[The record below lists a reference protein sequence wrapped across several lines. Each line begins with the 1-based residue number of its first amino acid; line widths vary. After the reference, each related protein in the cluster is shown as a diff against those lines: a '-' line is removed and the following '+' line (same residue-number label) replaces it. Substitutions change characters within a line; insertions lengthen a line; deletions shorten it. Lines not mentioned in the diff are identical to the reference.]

1 MQHSLLASDTSADGE
16 QLSLCDAELRYY
28 PAFYPTALCNDYQH
42 QLLRDTPWQQDTL
55 NFAGKPVLVPR
66 LQSWHGDSRS
76 HYGYSGLKLV
86 PQAWTPL
93 LSRIRDDLQT
103 RLQLPFNSVLLNWY
117 RDGNDSVAWHSDDE
131 PELGPDPHIASLSF
145 GIARRFELKH
155 RTLRQQAKFSMEL
168 GDGSLL
174 LMGSG
179 VQRHYV
185 HQIPKQSGLT
195 GSRLNLTFRF
205 IHVERPVNVKAPA
218 TQGAGSA
225 TARPSRRGS

>member
-1 MQHSLLASDTSADGE
+1 MQHSLLAADSSTDGE
-16 QLSLCDAELRYY
+16 QLSLPGAELHYY
-28 PAFYPTALCNDYQH
+28 PAFYPAPVCADYQQ
-42 QLLRDTPWQQDTL
+42 QLLREIPWQQDTL

-66 LQSWHGDSRS
+66 LQSWHGDSNS

-86 PQAWTPL
+86 PQTWTPL
-93 LSRIRDDLQT
+93 LAQIRDNLQQ

-131 PELGPDPHIASLSF
+131 RELGPDPYIASLSF

-155 RTLRQQAKFSMEL
+155 RTQRNQKKVSLEL

-174 LMGSG
+174 LMGRG
-179 VQRHYV
+179 VQRHYL
-185 HQIPKQSGLT
+185 HQIPKQPGLG

-205 IHVERPVNVKAPA
+205 IHAMA
-218 TQGAGSA
+218 
-225 TARPSRRGS
+225 